1 MPVPEPEPVPVPVP
15 EPVPGPGPAQ
25 ESASEQPDR
34 QAQVPEWRDP
44 PGPESALERELAP
57 VSGRVPVS
65 D

>member
-1 MPVPEPEPVPVPVP
+1 MPGPGRVPVP
-15 EPVPGPGPAQ
+15 ERVPGPAQ

-44 PGPESALERELAP
+44 PGPESALEREQAP
-57 VSGRVPVS
+57 VSGRVPVP